1 MEMQSAVRVRGLS
14 KIFTVPVKKGG
25 NPAASQIVAVDNI
38 SFDVK
43 EGEVLGFIGPNG
55 AGKSTTI
62 KMLTGILI
70 PSSGSIKVAGYD
82 SQTERGKLVMH
93 IGTVFGQRSQ
103 LVYNLPVTD
112 SFDLFAKLYELESKK
127 YQARRDYL
135 FEAFGINEYFNQ
147 PVRKLSLGQR
157 MRAEVA
163 LALLHEPK
171 IVFLDEP
178 TIGLD
183 IVAKQALRDTLLKL
197 NKEQGTTIFLTSHDI
212 GDIEMLTQ
220 RTIVVNHGQIVV
232 DEDTLKLKN
241 RYMQVKSVHLS
252 LKEKVKEFADKRFM
266 DIRINGKE
274 LNFKVDTKKH
284 AINEII
290 KDLLNSYQVEDI
302 DITNPELEDV
312 IREIYQTK

>member
-1 MEMQSAVRVRGLS
+1 MEMPSAVRVRDLS

-25 NPAASQIVAVDNI
+25 NPSASQIVAVDNI

-70 PSSGSIKVAGYD
+70 PSSGSIKVAGFD
-82 SQTERGKLVMH
+82 PQTERGKLVMH

-103 LVYNLPVTD
+103 LVYNLPVAD
-112 SFDLFAKLYELESKK
+112 SFDLFAKLYELEGKK
-127 YQARRDYL
+127 YLKRRDYL
-135 FEAFGINEYFNQ
+135 FEAFGINEYAMQ

-163 LALLHEPK
+163 LALLHEPQ

-197 NKEQGTTIFLTSHDI
+197 NKELGTTIFLTSHDI

-252 LKEKVKEFADKRFM
+252 LKEKVKEFADHRIQ
-266 DIRINGKE
+266 DIKISGKE
-274 LNFKVDTKKH
+274 LNFKVDTKKY

-290 KDLLNSYQVEDI
+290 KDILNRYQVEDI
-302 DITNPELEDV
+302 DIANPELEDV
-312 IREIYQTK
+312 IREIYQMK

>member
-1 MEMQSAVRVRGLS
+1 MPSAVRVRDLS
-14 KIFTVPVKKGG
+14 KIFEVPVKKG
-25 NPAASQIVAVDNI
+25 NKSAVSKIVAVAGI

-70 PSSGSIKVAGYD
+70 PTSGSIKVAGFD
-82 SQTERGKLVMH
+82 PQSERSKLVMQ

-103 LVYNLPVTD
+103 LVYNLPVND
-112 SFDLFAKLYELESKK
+112 SFDLFSKLYELESARYIK
-127 YQARRDYL
+127 RRDYL
-135 FEAFGINEYFNQ
+135 FDAFAINEYANQ

-252 LKEKVKEFADKRFM
+252 LKEKIKEFTDPRLMAIKLS
-266 DIRINGKE
+266 GKE
-274 LNFKVDTKKH
+274 LHFKVDTKKH

-290 KDLLNSYQVEDI
+290 KDILNRYQVEDI
-302 DITNPELEDV
+302 DIANPELEDV
-312 IREIYQTK
+312 IREIYQMQ

>member
-1 MEMQSAVRVRGLS
+1 MQSAVTVRELT
-14 KIFTVPVKKGG
+14 KIFTIPVKK
-25 NPAASQIVAVDNI
+25 AAKPESSRIIAVANI

-62 KMLTGILI
+62 KMLTGILL
-70 PSSGSIKVAGYD
+70 PTSGSIKVAGFD
-82 SQTERGKLVMH
+82 PQTERNKLVMQ

-112 SFDLFAKLYELESKK
+112 SFDLFSKLYELDS
-127 YQARRDYL
+127 ARYLKRRKYL
-135 FEAFGINEYFNQ
+135 FDAFSINEYALQ

-212 GDIEMLTQ
+212 GDIEMLTK

-252 LKEKVKEFADKRFM
+252 MKEKIKEFKDQRFM
-266 DIRINGKE
+266 AIKISGKD
-274 LNFKVDTKKH
+274 LNFKVDTKKY

-290 KDLLNSYQVEDI
+290 KDILNRYQVEDI
-302 DITNPELEDV
+302 DIANPELEDV
-312 IREIYQTK
+312 IREIYQKQ